1 MLQKLILFTCII
13 EFAIISRVFDLVS
26 KSKTE
31 FILYDCY
38 VQMNGVDFIMQ
49 NKSDSSIRDKKNIL
63 IGVIAGLVVI
73 TIIIVLCLRG
83 CDSEISGSPTPSSV
97 ASAETSTPT
106 ATDLI
111 SDTTLEPTATLEAT
125 ATLEQPTATLEAT
138 STPTTVVTATVKPT
152 VTVKP
157 TQKPTPVPTPT
168 PTATI
173 SVNVPPLS
181 TQVGDVV
188 KFGKYEQDNDVS
200 NGKED
205 IEWIVL
211 AKENNRI
218 LVISKYS
225 LDCQKYNTSYV
236 DVTWE
241 TCSLRSWL
249 NNDFIS
255 SAFSSAEISKIPT
268 VTVTADENP
277 NYSSDAGN
285 DTQDK
290 VFLLSLPEVKEYFTS
305 SNERIC
311 YPTKYAIEQGA
322 KTNLNQSWWWLRS
335 AGSIQNSAAYID
347 YEGDIYYGGRRVD
360 SDSVSVRPV
369 LWIDLNP

>member
-241 TCSLRSWL
+241 ICSLRSWL

>member
-1 MLQKLILFTCII
+1 M
-13 EFAIISRVFDLVS
+13 
-26 KSKTE
+26 
-31 FILYDCY
+31 YDCY

-173 SVNVPPLS
+173 SVMCLRFRRKLAMLLNS
-181 TQVGDVV
+181 ESMNKTMTSQMV
-188 KFGKYEQDNDVS
+188 K
-200 NGKED
+200 
-205 IEWIVL
+205 
-211 AKENNRI
+211 
-218 LVISKYS
+218 
-225 LDCQKYNTSYV
+225 
-236 DVTWE
+236 
-241 TCSLRSWL
+241 
-249 NNDFIS
+249 
-255 SAFSSAEISKIPT
+255 KI
-268 VTVTADENP
+268 
-277 NYSSDAGN
+277 
-285 DTQDK
+285 
-290 VFLLSLPEVKEYFTS
+290 
-305 SNERIC
+305 
-311 YPTKYAIEQGA
+311 
-322 KTNLNQSWWWLRS
+322 
-335 AGSIQNSAAYID
+335 
-347 YEGDIYYGGRRVD
+347 
-360 SDSVSVRPV
+360 
-369 LWIDLNP
+369 

>member
-1 MLQKLILFTCII
+1 M
-13 EFAIISRVFDLVS
+13 
-26 KSKTE
+26 
-31 FILYDCY
+31 YDCY

-49 NKSDSSIRDKKNIL
+49 NKSDSSIRDKKNILAL

-111 SDTTLEPTATLEAT
+111 SDTTLEPIVTLEAT

-138 STPTTVVTATVKPT
+138 STPTTVVTATVKPTVTATVKPT

-188 KFGKYEQDNDVS
+188 KFGKYEQDNDAS

-241 TCSLRSWL
+241 ICSLRSWL

-335 AGSIQNSAAYID
+335 AGSVQNCAAYID